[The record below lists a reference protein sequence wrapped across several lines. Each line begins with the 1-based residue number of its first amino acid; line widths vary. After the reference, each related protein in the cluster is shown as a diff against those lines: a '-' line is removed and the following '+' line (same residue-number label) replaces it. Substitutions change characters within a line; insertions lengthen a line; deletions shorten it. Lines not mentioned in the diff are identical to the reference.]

1 MSGQTLPNG
10 QILPPAPALYT
21 PATQQVEGGVLNAAA
36 DKTIAARAA
45 QIETAQKMG
54 AGQKGAGRRRTKRK
68 FRGGAETLNAPAS
81 NLPTASSIP
90 GVDPTN
96 SHIAAVD
103 NLNAIRA
110 AAVGDKLHNVAPY
123 SPKSGGKR
131 TKRKSNGRRHHRT
144 HRRGH
149 RKSSRGGRRGGRR
162 V

>member
-10 QILPPAPALYT
+10 QILPAPVALYT
-21 PATQQVEGGVLNAAA
+21 PPTQQVEGGVLNAAA
-36 DKTIAARAA
+36 DKTIAARSA

-54 AGQKGAGRRRTKRK
+54 AGQKGAGRRKTKRR
-68 FRGGAETLNAPAS
+68 FRGGATLNAPAS
-81 NLPTASSIP
+81 NLPSAGSIP

-103 NLNAIRA
+103 NLNSIRA
-110 AAVGDKLHNVAPY
+110 AAVGDKLHNAAPY

-144 HRRGH
+144 HRRGY
-149 RKSSRGGRRGGRR
+149 RKSSRGGRRSGRR